1 MEVIKDLFYD
11 KGKLSS
17 TKTMTIVAFL
27 FSSYVVYQNINSQYI
42 VELMA
47 LYLGLPYV
55 NRQTSRYID
64 YSQNRGGVDVP
75 DKP

>member
-1 MEVIKDLFYD
+1 MIRDLFFD

-17 TKTMTIVAFL
+17 TKTMTILAFI
-27 FSSYVVYQNINSQYI
+27 FSTYFVYENVHSQYI

-64 YSQNRGGVDVP
+64 YSKNRGSVDVP

>member
-1 MEVIKDLFYD
+1 MLKDLFFD

-17 TKTMTIVAFL
+17 TKTMTILAFI
-27 FSSYVVYQNINSQYI
+27 FSTYFVYENVHSQYI

-47 LYLGLPYV
+47 LYLGLPYA
-55 NRQTSRYID
+55 NRQTSSYID
-64 YSQNRGGVDVP
+64 YSQNKGSVDVP

>member
-1 MEVIKDLFYD
+1 MIKDLFFD

-17 TKTMTIVAFL
+17 TKTMAIVAFI
-27 FSSYVVYQNINSQYI
+27 FSTYFVYENVHSQYI

-47 LYLGLPYV
+47 LYLGLPYA
-55 NRQTSRYID
+55 NRQTSRYIG

-75 DKP
+75 DKY

>member
-11 KGKLSS
+11 KNKLSS
-17 TKTMTIVAFL
+17 TKTMTILAFI
-27 FSSYVVYQNINSQYI
+27 FSTYFVYENVHSQYI

-47 LYLGLPYV
+47 LYLGLPYA

-64 YSQNRGGVDVP
+64 YSQNRGSVDVP

>member
-1 MEVIKDLFYD
+1 MIKYLFYD

-47 LYLGLPYV
+47 LYLGLPYA

-64 YSQNRGGVDVP
+64 YSKNRGGVDVP